1 MKKALIVA
9 ALGALG
15 LVGAFAPS
23 SAEATCT
30 VDSDCKE
37 TFGCQS
43 CTVAYALGITGTA
56 WQNRSATDINGAS
69 TRYRARRTTSGNGG
83 GLVVEALEVGSSFHT
98 VSGSIGC
105 TGNATSELIQLHE
118 VDARTVSCPPGTTPR
133 RADASI
139 NFPDDLCP
147 FEQICAFN

>member
-1 MKKALIVA
+1 MKKALIVT

-15 LVGAFAPS
+15 LAGAFAPS

-30 VDSDCKE
+30 VDTECKE
-37 TFGCQS
+37 AFGCQD
-43 CTVAYALGITGTA
+43 CAVGHALGITNTT
-56 WQNRSATDINGAS
+56 WQNRMATDINGAI
-69 TRYRARRTTSGNGG
+69 TRYRARRTMGGNQG

-98 VSGSIGC
+98 VHGSIAC
-105 TGNATSELIQLHE
+105 TNNATSELIQFHE
-118 VDARTVSCPPGTTPR
+118 VDARTVSCPSGTTPV

-139 NFPDDLCP
+139 NFPDELCP